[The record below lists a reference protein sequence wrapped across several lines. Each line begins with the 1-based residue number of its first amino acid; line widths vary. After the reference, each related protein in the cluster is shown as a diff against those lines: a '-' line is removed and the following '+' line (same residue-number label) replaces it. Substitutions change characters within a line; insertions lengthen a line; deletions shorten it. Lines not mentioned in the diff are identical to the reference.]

1 MTYGKL
7 LRKIVSS
14 YEGGDIIDHLS
25 NGKEIEE
32 LFVQYQETDWEFL
45 KRLASHFHG
54 SILAA
59 SEFASPKIFWGNKR
73 TFYRKT

>member
-1 MTYGKL
+1 MDLEKNRSFQDKHMTYGKL

-25 NGKEIEE
+25 DGKEIEE

-45 KRLASHFHG
+45 KDWLH
-54 SILAA
+54 
-59 SEFASPKIFWGNKR
+59 IFMEV
-73 TFYRKT
+73 Y